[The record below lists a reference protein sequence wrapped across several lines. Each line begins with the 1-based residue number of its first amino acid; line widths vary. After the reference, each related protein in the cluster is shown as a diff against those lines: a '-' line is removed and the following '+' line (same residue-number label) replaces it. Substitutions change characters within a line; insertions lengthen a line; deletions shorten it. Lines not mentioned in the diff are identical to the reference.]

1 MSTAPT
7 APSPETSADA
17 RREEVLTVVQAG
29 ASQRRLGRWL
39 VALVVLS
46 GLVGIVYHF
55 RSEATRDEPLRFT
68 SVPATLGN
76 LRETVTATG
85 TLSPVDAVDVGA
97 EVTGRLTR
105 VAVDV
110 NDHVEEGQVLAEIDP
125 EQLSARVQEARAQ
138 LGSAQ
143 ANLAS
148 AKASLAEAELK
159 AGRIRALGEKGL
171 ASQEEL
177 ESAEAALERAKAGV
191 LTASAQVTVARAGLA
206 SSETSLAKAIIR
218 APIAGVVLMRAV
230 EPGQT
235 VTAGFQT
242 PVLFTLARDLTAL
255 ELNVEV
261 DEADIGKVKEGQ
273 LASFVVDAY
282 PERKFESKLI
292 QLHNMP
298 KAESTVV
305 TYSAVLSVANQGLL
319 LRPGMTATATIVTRQ
334 LEKQLL
340 VENRALR
347 FEPPPTESG
356 ATGRRSLLP
365 LPGLRGGPRG
375 PRTGPKEQSQRRSED
390 RVYVQRAP
398 GKPER
403 VGVRVLASDGVQSA
417 VKGRHLKAG
426 DAVIV
431 DVDVE
436 ASE

>member
-1 MSTAPT
+1 M
-7 APSPETSADA
+7 
-17 RREEVLTVVQAG
+17 VQA
-29 ASQRRLGRWL
+29 ATTRRRLWRWL
-39 VALVVLS
+39 FGLLFVTGVAALA
-46 GLVGIVYHF
+46 YYF
-55 RSEATRDEPLRFT
+55 RTEATSKEPTRF
-68 SVPATLGN
+68 VIAPARIGN

-110 NDHVEEGQVLAEIDP
+110 NDRVEEGQVLAEIDP

-143 ANLAS
+143 ANFTS
-148 AKASLAEAELK
+148 AKASLSEAELK
-159 AGRIRALGEKGL
+159 EARIRALGDKGL
-171 ASQEEL
+171 ASKDEL
-177 ESAEAALERAKAGV
+177 ETAQATLARAKAGV
-191 LTASAQVTVARAGLA
+191 LTATAQVTVARAGLA
-206 SSETSLAKAIIR
+206 SSETSLAKAIVR
-218 APIAGVVLMRAV
+218 APIAGIVLMRAV

-273 LASFVVDAY
+273 AASFVVDAY
-282 PERKFESKLI
+282 PDRKFESKLV
-292 QLHNMP
+292 QLYNMP

-305 TYSAVLSVANQGLL
+305 TYSAVLSVDNQDLL
-319 LRPGMTATATIVTRQ
+319 LRPGMTATATIVTRE

-347 FEPPPTESG
+347 FEPPKEQADRGPG
-356 ATGRRSLLP
+356 RSLLP
-365 LPGLRGGPRG
+365 LPGFRGGPRAG
-375 PRTGPKEQSQRRSED
+375 RDGPKKADEKASKD

-398 GKPER
+398 GKAQR
-403 VGVRVLASDGVQSA
+403 VPVQVLATDGTHSA
-417 VKGRHLKAG
+417 VKSEKLRTGG
-426 DAVIV
+426 AVIV
-431 DVDVE
+431 DVE
-436 ASE
+436 APE